1 MARRKESCL
10 WYKIKPGENNNGWVL
25 HHITSFFACTN
36 TLGRGGGG
44 GGEFYLERLCLEVP
58 PIIILC
64 TIFWQKRHAFHYP
77 VSSSFFRPEA
87 TLQRERNHCEW
98 LFAFAFPSSM
108 NVSWFCGGNIKWYC
122 FLLFC
127 MKHVLGTPD
136 PVTQQ
141 QQEQRFNKQNNNFA
155 TLFCTCLCHFCMTTS
170 WKCLILC
177 SVEIISKQWRNVIS
191 LFECGYDP

>member
-10 WYKIKPGENNNGWVL
+10 WYKIKPGKNNNRWVL

-36 TLGRGGGG
+36 TLGRSG

-155 TLFCTCLCHFCMTTS
+155 TLFCTCLCHFCMTTT

-177 SVEIISKQWRNVIS
+177 SMEIISKQWRNVIS

>member
-10 WYKIKPGENNNGWVL
+10 WYKIKPGKNNNGWVL

-44 GGEFYLERLCLEVP
+44 EFYLERLGLEVP

-64 TIFWQKRHAFHYP
+64 TIFPQKRHAFHYP

-87 TLQRERNHCEW
+87 TLQLERNHCEW
-98 LFAFAFPSSM
+98 LFAFAFPSSV
-108 NVSWFCGGNIKWYC
+108 NVSWFCGGNIKWYR

-155 TLFCTCLCHFCMTTS
+155 TLFCTCFRHFCMTTT
-170 WKCLILC
+170 WKSLISC
-177 SVEIISKQWRNVIS
+177 SMEIMKKQWQNVIS
-191 LFECGYDP
+191 LSEYRYGP